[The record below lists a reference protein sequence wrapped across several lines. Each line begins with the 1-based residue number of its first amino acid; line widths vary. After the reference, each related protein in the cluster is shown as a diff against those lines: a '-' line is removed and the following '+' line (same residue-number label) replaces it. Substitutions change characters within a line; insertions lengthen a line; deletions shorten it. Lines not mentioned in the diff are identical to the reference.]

1 MMSKSQTQNPS
12 KNVTIWWCLVVREL
26 WKVVFNLRLARLY
39 LLRQQVLLVEEE
51 NHRNRPQPSVQIA
64 SHEKPIN
71 EVYIQWQK

>member
-1 MMSKSQTQNPS
+1 M
-12 KNVTIWWCLVVREL
+12 REL

-71 EVYIQWQK
+71 EVYSMAEVKCHSPVIPDALEEVE